1 MDDTLSKNQLDI
13 SVILPVFNGGIYL
26 IDSVESVLSQAD
38 ANFEFLILDDCST
51 DGSREY
57 LKNINNDY
65 TFIYYNDVNKGLFFN
80 LNFLVQKSRGKL
92 IKLWAQDDIMYPYC
106 LQQFISFHKQNIN
119 IGFSYSD
126 RDIIDENG
134 LIKIETRID
143 DTPNIIS
150 SELHARIAFFTG
162 SIAGNIANVCI
173 SKNALLA
180 VGPFREDMK
189 ISADFD
195 MWVRLAKDYETGFIK
210 QKLIKLRDH
219 KKQLSRNESFYIC
232 HVREDR
238 QVYKYLFS
246 YVNQKLKQEGKEML
260 RQHKLVFYYTLMLK
274 ALMKG
279 RISLAFQ
286 FYKELNKFDNF
297 FILSYY
303 FFKTKLFKVKKPSFA

>member
-1 MDDTLSKNQLDI
+1 MGDTTNKKLIDI
-13 SVILPVFNGGIYL
+13 SVILPVFNGGSYL
-26 IDSVESVLSQAD
+26 IKSVESVLSQAD

-57 LKNINNDY
+57 LKNIKNDY

-80 LNFLVQKSRGKL
+80 LNYLIQKSKGKL
-92 IKLWAQDDIMYPYC
+92 IKLWAQDDIMYQYC
-106 LQQFISFHKQNIN
+106 LHEFISFHDQNID

-134 LIKIETRID
+134 IVKIETRMD
-143 DTPNIIS
+143 DTPKIIS
-150 SELHARIAFFTG
+150 SELHAKIAFFTG

-173 SKNALLA
+173 SKDALLA
-180 VGPFREDMK
+180 VGRFREDMK

-195 MWVRLAKDYETGFIK
+195 MWVRLAKDYKTGFIK

-219 KKQLSRNESFYIC
+219 KNQLSRNEAFYIC

-238 QVYKYLFS
+238 EVYNYLFS
-246 YVNQKLKQEGKEML
+246 YVNPVLKKEGKKML
-260 RQHKLVFYYTLMLK
+260 RQQKLVFYYTLMLK
-274 ALMKG
+274 ALLKA
-279 RISLAFQ
+279 RISIAFQ
-286 FYKELNKFDNF
+286 FYKELIKFDNF

-303 FFKTKLFKVKKPSFA
+303 FFKTKFFKIRKPSFD